1 MPPTPLSQ
9 SWTRGQVHRTHS
21 RLGQA
26 LLVLFFFFTLTL
38 DSSSRV
44 ASFPAQRTLNR
55 PGDLALIHQ
64 PSFPLTLISPA
75 CLGFKSLPLV
85 FFFLLLAQHAAC
97 LQNSEE
103 TLLDENHTGKKSISF
118 PDSPKLSTVRDHLLP
133 PGILGQTP
141 NLPPIEGSS
150 GLSSEELTVG
160 SLCKYHTQHLE
171 FKTCGRGENEG
182 RSSSP
187 SLPLFFLII
196 FFLLSRSFLRLP
208 LGRGEGCV

>member
-1 MPPTPLSQ
+1 M
-9 SWTRGQVHRTHS
+9 
-21 RLGQA
+21 
-26 LLVLFFFFTLTL
+26 

-187 SLPLFFLII
+187 SLPLFFFNY
-196 FFLLSRSFLRLP
+196 FFPALP
-208 LGRGEGCV
+208 LFLTSSPGEGGGVCVKRNLAQFNEDAPLQRGDSLTSEG